1 MNWRPALGCS
11 GSRSLTGDGS
21 AIEVIPKMMVGAGA
35 LDVGTLGLEAAAPV
49 TTTRV
54 PASPDK
60 HAGVPG

>member
-1 MNWRPALGCS
+1 
-11 GSRSLTGDGS
+11 
-21 AIEVIPKMMVGAGA
+21 MMVGAGA